1 MRMEFQEE
9 IIKIIQPIV
18 TIPQLIE
25 TTNRMII
32 KLKNE
37 SIHITKS
44 QPTTI
49 NITGYSFPYD
59 HITPIKH
66 TQLT

>member
-25 TTNRMII
+25 TTNNIMII

-44 QPTTI
+44 QLTTI

-59 HITPIKH
+59 HITPIKQ
-66 TQLT
+66 TR

>member
-25 TTNRMII
+25 TANNIMII

-44 QPTTI
+44 QLTTI

-66 TQLT
+66 TQ